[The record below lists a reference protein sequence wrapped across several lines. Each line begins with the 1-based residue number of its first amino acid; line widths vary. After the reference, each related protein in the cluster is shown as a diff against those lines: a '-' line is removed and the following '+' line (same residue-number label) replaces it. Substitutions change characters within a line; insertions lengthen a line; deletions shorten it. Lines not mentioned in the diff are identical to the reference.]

1 MKTAEIYTIL
11 DEIAPFSDAE
21 NWDNCGV
28 LVDNKDFDSI
38 TLTLDLDEKILEF
51 SENNTLF
58 ITHHPLIF
66 KGLKALSSTK
76 YPSSLVFELAK
87 KNCSLIAM
95 HTNYDKHALND
106 FVLSEVLGIKEY
118 EKNGFICEFIW
129 NSSFDELAK
138 KVKNAFEIKHL
149 RVVKSSEHVE
159 KVAFCTGSG
168 ADLIGSFEADCFLT
182 GDLKY
187 HTAFEARHDKLSLID
202 IEHYASE
209 KYFAQSLEK
218 ALKKYGISAKIAN
231 SLNPFSYM

>member
-1 MKTAEIYTIL
+1 MKTAEIYAIL
-11 DEIAPFSDAE
+11 DEIAPFGDAE
-21 NWDNCGV
+21 PWDNCGV
-28 LVDNKDFDSI
+28 LVDNGEFDSI
-38 TLTLDLDEKILEF
+38 TLALDLDQGILD
-51 SENNTLF
+51 SCENNTLF

-76 YPSSLVFELAK
+76 FPSSLVFELAK

-118 EKNGFICEFIW
+118 SKNGFICEFAW
-129 NSSFDELAK
+129 NASFDELAK
-138 KVKNAFEIKHL
+138 MVKNAFEIKHL
-149 RVVKSSEHVE
+149 RVVKASEHVE

-168 ADLIGSFEADCFLT
+168 ADLIGSFSADCFLT

-218 ALKKYGISAKIAN
+218 ALKKYGICAKIAN
-231 SLNPFSYM
+231 SLNPFSYI

>member
-1 MKTAEIYTIL
+1 MKTAEIYAIL
-11 DEIAPFSDAE
+11 DEIAPFCDAE
-21 NWDNCGV
+21 PWDNCGV
-28 LVDNKDFDSI
+28 LVDNGEFDSI
-38 TLTLDLDEKILEF
+38 TLALDLDEEILES

-66 KGLKALSSTK
+66 RGLKALSSKK
-76 YPSSLVFELAK
+76 YPSSLIYELVR

-118 EKNGFICEFIW
+118 EKNGFVCEFERE
-129 NSSFDELAK
+129 SGFDEFCAF
-138 KVKNAFEIKHL
+138 VKSALKIEHL
-149 RVVKSSEHVE
+149 RVVKASERVR
-159 KVAFCTGSG
+159 KIAFCTGSG
-168 ADLIGSFEADCFLT
+168 ADLIGSFSADCFLT

-187 HTAFEARHDKLSLID
+187 HTAFEAKHDKLSLID

-218 ALKKYGISAKIAN
+218 ALKKYGICAKIAN

>member
-1 MKTAEIYTIL
+1 
-11 DEIAPFSDAE
+11 
-21 NWDNCGV
+21 
-28 LVDNKDFDSI
+28 
-38 TLTLDLDEKILEF
+38 
-51 SENNTLF
+51 
-58 ITHHPLIF
+58 
-66 KGLKALSSTK
+66 
-76 YPSSLVFELAK
+76 
-87 KNCSLIAM
+87 M

-118 EKNGFICEFIW
+118 EKNGFICEFVW

-149 RVVKSSEHVE
+149 RVVKSSENVE

-168 ADLIGSFEADCFLT
+168 ADLIGSFKADCFLT